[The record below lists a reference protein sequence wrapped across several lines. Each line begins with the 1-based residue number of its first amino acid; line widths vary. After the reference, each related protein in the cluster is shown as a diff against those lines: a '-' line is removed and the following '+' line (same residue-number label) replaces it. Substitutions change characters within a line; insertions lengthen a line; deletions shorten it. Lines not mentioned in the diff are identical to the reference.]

1 MQQDQGS
8 SSVNLP
14 LPNLPLAGIRVIEF
28 AQNLAGP
35 FCGDILG
42 QLGADVIKIE
52 RPGGGDDARG
62 WGPPLHGDTATTFM
76 AVNKGKRSI
85 TLDLKDEAALQWLK
99 DYIAE
104 VDVVVQNLRP
114 GSAEELGLGPDALLA
129 INPRLVYASLSAFG
143 HKGPK
148 SQDPGYEPILQGFSG
163 MMMMNGED
171 GGPPTR
177 VGMQVLDL
185 GTGLWA
191 ALGVVAAIHR
201 RTATGRGG
209 TVDASLL
216 ETALGWM
223 SCHYAGFSVTG
234 RPPRRHLSGNPNTVV
249 FQAFD
254 TATKPIMIA
263 AANDRLFAR
272 LCEVLGR
279 PDAGSDPRFKSNRL
293 RVENKAA
300 VMAILEPILKSE
312 SCETWIERL
321 EAAKIPCGPI
331 NDMASMDAEPQVAAL
346 GIIQQLP
353 DRPVRTVHL
362 PLSLDGERLRPRG
375 SVPAAGEHTAEIV
388 DTEKTSG

>member
-1 MQQDQGS
+1 MPTDT
-8 SSVNLP
+8 P
-14 LPNLPLAGIRVIEF
+14 LPLAGVRVVEL

-42 QLGADVIKIE
+42 QLGADVIKVE

-62 WGPPLHGDTATTFM
+62 WGPPVHGDTATTFM

-85 TLDLKDEAALQWLK
+85 TLDLKDEASLQWLK
-99 DYIAE
+99 DYIRE

-114 GSAEELGLGPDALLA
+114 GSAEELGLGPKDLLA
-129 INPRLVYASLSAFG
+129 INPRLVYATLSAFG
-143 HKGPK
+143 AKGPK
-148 SQDPGYEPILQGFSG
+148 AMDPGYEPILQGFSG
-163 MMMMNGED
+163 MMMMNGQD
-171 GGPPTR
+171 DGPPTR

-191 ALGVVAAIHR
+191 ALGVVAALHR
-201 RTATGRGG
+201 RTATGKGG

-223 SCHYAGFSVTG
+223 SCHFAGYSITG
-234 RPPRRHLSGNPNTVV
+234 KPPRRHLSGNPNTVV

-272 LCEVLGR
+272 LCDVLGR
-279 PDAGSDPRFKSNRL
+279 PELGRDERFKSNRL
-293 RVENKAA
+293 RVEHKP
-300 VMAILEPILKSE
+300 VLLPVLEDVLRSK
-312 SCETWIERL
+312 SCEHWIEVL

-331 NDMASMDAEPQVAAL
+331 NDMKSMDAEPQVAAL
-346 GIIQQLP
+346 GIIEQLP
-353 DRPVRTVHL
+353 DRPVRTVNL
-362 PLSLDGERLRPRG
+362 PLSLDGERMRPAR
-375 SVPAAGEHTAEIV
+375 SVPAAGEHTDEIV
-388 DTEKTSG
+388 RMPKG

>member
-1 MQQDQGS
+1 MR
-8 SSVNLP
+8 P
-14 LPNLPLAGIRVIEF
+14 LEGIKVIEL

-35 FCGDILG
+35 FAGDILG

-62 WGPPLHGDTATTFM
+62 WGPPIHGDTATTFM
-76 AVNKGKRSI
+76 AVNKGKRSV
-85 TLDLKDEAALQWLK
+85 TLDLKDADAIAWLK
-99 DYIAE
+99 DLVRHA
-104 VDVVVQNLRP
+104 DVVVQNLRP
-114 GSAEELGLGPDALLA
+114 GAVEELGLAANDLLA

-143 HKGPK
+143 HTGPK
-148 SQDPGYEPILQGFSG
+148 AMDPGYEPILQGFSG

-191 ALGVVAAIHR
+191 ALGIVSAIHR
-201 RTATGRGG
+201 RTTTGKGG

-223 SCHYAGFSVTG
+223 SCHFAGYSVTG

-272 LCEVLGR
+272 LCDVLGR
-279 PDAGSDPRFKSNRL
+279 PELGKDERFASNRL
-293 RVENKAA
+293 RVENKPALLP
-300 VMAILEPILKSE
+300 VLEDILKTQ

-331 NDMASMDAEPQVAAL
+331 NDMQTMDAEPQVAAL
-346 GIIQQLP
+346 GIIQELP

-362 PLSLDGERLRPRG
+362 PISIDGERMRPAR
-375 SVPAAGEHTAEIV
+375 SIPAAGEHTREIQAELAAA
-388 DTEKTSG
+388 KARNR

>member
-1 MQQDQGS
+1 MTTD
-8 SSVNLP
+8 VV
-14 LPNLPLAGIRVIEF
+14 LPLAGIKVIEL

-42 QLGADVIKIE
+42 QLGADVIKVE

-62 WGPPLHGDTATTFM
+62 WGPPVHGDTATTFM

-85 TLDLKDEAALQWLK
+85 TLDLKDEASLQWLK
-99 DYIAE
+99 DAIAD

-114 GSAEELGLGPDALLA
+114 GAADELGLGPRDLLA
-129 INPRLVYASLSAFG
+129 LNPRLVYATLSAYG
-143 HKGPK
+143 PVGPK
-148 SQDPGYEPILQGFSG
+148 AMDPGYEPILQGFSG
-163 MMMMNGED
+163 MMMMNGQD

-201 RTATGRGG
+201 RTATGKGG

-223 SCHYAGFSVTG
+223 SCHFAGYSVTG
-234 RPPRRHLSGNPNTVV
+234 RPPRRDLSGNPNTVV

-272 LCEVLGR
+272 LCQVLGR
-279 PDAGSDPRFKSNRL
+279 SDAGQDPRFASNRL

-300 VMAILEPILKSE
+300 VMAILEPILASE
-312 SCETWIERL
+312 PCDVWIERL

-331 NDMASMDAEPQVAAL
+331 NDMKTMDVEPQVAAL
-346 GIIQQLP
+346 GIIRELP
-353 DRPVRTVHL
+353 DRPVRTVDL
-362 PLSLDGERLRPRG
+362 PLSLDGERLRPRR
-375 SVPAAGEHTAEIV
+375 SVPAAGEHTDEIV
-388 DTEKTSG
+388 GKAKPFTP

>member
-1 MQQDQGS
+1 MS
-8 SSVNLP
+8 TETP
-14 LPNLPLAGIRVIEF
+14 LPLAGIRVIEL

-42 QLGADVIKIE
+42 QLGADVIKVE

-62 WGPPLHGDTATTFM
+62 WGPPVHGDTATTFM

-85 TLDLKDEAALQWLK
+85 ALDLKDEASLQWLK
-99 DYIAE
+99 DYIRE

-114 GSAEELGLGPDALLA
+114 GAAEELGLGPQDLLA
-129 INPRLVYASLSAFG
+129 INPLLVYATLSAFG
-143 HKGPK
+143 NKGPK
-148 SQDPGYEPILQGFSG
+148 AMDPGYEPILQGFSG

-201 RTATGRGG
+201 RTTTGKGG

-223 SCHYAGFSVTG
+223 SCHFAGYSITG

-249 FQAFD
+249 FQAFE

-279 PDAGSDPRFKSNRL
+279 PDLGQDERFKSNRL
-293 RVENKAA
+293 RVEHKPGLLPVLEQILRSKACEDWI
-300 VMAILEPILKSE
+300 AI
-312 SCETWIERL
+312 L

-331 NDMASMDAEPQVAAL
+331 NDMKSMDDEPQVAAL
-346 GIIQQLP
+346 GIIEELP
-353 DRPVRTVHL
+353 DRPVRTVNL
-362 PLSLDGERLRPRG
+362 PLSLDGQRLRPGR
-375 SVPAAGEHTAEIV
+375 SVPAAGEHTEEIV
-388 DTEKTSG
+388 GRPQP

>member
-1 MQQDQGS
+1 MR
-8 SSVNLP
+8 P
-14 LPNLPLAGIRVIEF
+14 LEGIKVIEL

-35 FCGDILG
+35 FAGDILG

-62 WGPPLHGDTATTFM
+62 WGPPIYGDTATTFM
-76 AVNKGKRSI
+76 AVNKGKRSV
-85 TLDLKDEAALQWLK
+85 TLDLKDADAIAWLK
-99 DYIAE
+99 DLVRHA
-104 VDVVVQNLRP
+104 DVVVQNLRP
-114 GSAEELGLGPDALLA
+114 GAVEELGLAPKDLLA

-143 HKGPK
+143 HTGPK
-148 SQDPGYEPILQGFSG
+148 AMDPGYEPILQGFSG

-191 ALGVVAAIHR
+191 ALGIVAAIHR
-201 RTATGRGG
+201 RTTTGQGG

-223 SCHYAGFSVTG
+223 SCHFAGYSVTG

-272 LCEVLGR
+272 LCDVLGR
-279 PDAGSDPRFKSNRL
+279 PDLGKDERFKSNRL
-293 RVENKAA
+293 RVENKPALLP
-300 VMAILEPILKSE
+300 VLEEILKSQ

-331 NDMASMDAEPQVAAL
+331 NDMKSMDAEPQVAAL
-346 GIIQQLP
+346 GIIQELP

-362 PLSLDGERLRPRG
+362 PISIDGQRMRPTR
-375 SVPAAGEHTAEIV
+375 SIPAAGEHTQEVRAEIAAA
-388 DTEKTSG
+388 KSQNR

>member
-1 MQQDQGS
+1 MLTE
-8 SSVNLP
+8 VA
-14 LPNLPLAGIRVIEF
+14 LPLAGIKVIEL

-42 QLGADVIKIE
+42 QLGADVIKVE

-62 WGPPLHGDTATTFM
+62 WGPPVHGDTATTFM

-85 TLDLKDEAALQWLK
+85 TLDLKDEASLLWLK
-99 DYIAE
+99 DYIRE

-114 GSAEELGLGPDALLA
+114 GSAEELGLGPKDLLA
-129 INPRLVYASLSAFG
+129 LNPRLVYATLSAFG
-143 HKGPK
+143 AKGPK
-148 SQDPGYEPILQGFSG
+148 AMDPGYEPILQGFSG

-201 RTATGRGG
+201 RTATGLGG

-223 SCHYAGFSVTG
+223 SCHFAGYSVTG
-234 RPPRRHLSGNPNTVV
+234 KPPRRHLSGNPNTVV

-279 PDAGSDPRFKSNRL
+279 PDAGRDPRFATNRL

-300 VMAILEPILKSE
+300 VMAILEPILAAE
-312 SCETWIERL
+312 ACETWIERL

-331 NDMASMDAEPQVAAL
+331 NDMAAMDREPQVEAL
-346 GIIQQLP
+346 GIIQALP

-375 SVPAAGEHTAEIV
+375 SVPAAGAHTAEIV
-388 DTEKTSG
+388 GGRRQD

>member
-1 MQQDQGS
+1 MPDDARTFMS
-8 SSVNLP
+8 TKMP
-14 LPNLPLAGIRVIEF
+14 LPLAGIRVIEL

-35 FCGDILG
+35 FCGGILG
-42 QLGADVIKIE
+42 QLGADVIKVE

-62 WGPPLHGDTATTFM
+62 WGPPVHGDTATTFM

-85 TLDLKDEAALQWLK
+85 TLDLKDEASLHWLK
-99 DYIAE
+99 DYVRE

-114 GSAEELGLGPDALLA
+114 GSAEELGLGPEDLLA
-129 INPRLVYASLSAFG
+129 INPRLVYATLSAFG

-148 SQDPGYEPILQGFSG
+148 AMDPGYEPILQGFSG

-191 ALGVVAAIHR
+191 ALGVVAALHR
-201 RTATGRGG
+201 RTVTGRGG

-223 SCHYAGFSVTG
+223 SCHFAGYSVTG

-272 LCEVLGR
+272 FCEVLGR
-279 PDAGSDPRFKSNRL
+279 PELGRDERFKTNRL
-293 RVENKAA
+293 RVENKPALLP
-300 VMAILEPILKSE
+300 VLEDILRSN
-312 SCETWIERL
+312 SCEHWIEVL

-331 NDMASMDAEPQVAAL
+331 NDMKSMDAEPQVAAL
-346 GIIQQLP
+346 GIIQELP

-362 PLSLDGERLRPRG
+362 PLSLDGERLRPSR
-375 SVPAAGEHTAEIV
+375 SVPAAGEHTDEIV
-388 DTEKTSG
+388 GRRE

>member
-1 MQQDQGS
+1 MPSDAT
-8 SSVNLP
+8 
-14 LPNLPLAGIRVIEF
+14 LPLAGITVIEL

-62 WGPPLHGDTATTFM
+62 WGPPVHGETATTFM

-85 TLDLKDEAALQWLK
+85 TLDLKDQASLDWLK
-99 DYIAE
+99 DAIRE

-114 GSAEELGLGPDALLA
+114 GAAEELGLGPDALLA
-129 INPRLVYASLSAFG
+129 LNPRLVYATLSAFG
-143 HKGPK
+143 NKGPK
-148 SQDPGYEPILQGFSG
+148 AMDPGYEPILQGFSG

-201 RTATGRGG
+201 RTATGKGG

-223 SCHYAGFSVTG
+223 SCHFAGYSVTG
-234 RPPRRHLSGNPNTVV
+234 RPPSRHLSGNPNTVV

-272 LCEVLGR
+272 LCDVLGR
-279 PDAGSDPRFKSNRL
+279 PDAAKDERFKSNRL
-293 RVENKAA
+293 RVENKPA
-300 VMAILEPILKSE
+300 VLAILEPILKSAP
-312 SCETWIERL
+312 CETWIERL

-331 NDMASMDAEPQVAAL
+331 NDMRTMDAEPQVAAL
-346 GIIQQLP
+346 GIIETLP
-353 DRPVRTVHL
+353 DRPVRTVNL
-362 PLSLDGERLRPRG
+362 PLSLDGQRLRPRG
-375 SVPAAGEHTAEIV
+375 SVPAAGEHTEAIV
-388 DTEKTSG
+388 GQLPAKT

>member
-1 MQQDQGS
+1 MR
-8 SSVNLP
+8 P
-14 LPNLPLAGIRVIEF
+14 LEGIKVIEL

-35 FCGDILG
+35 FAGDILG

-62 WGPPLHGDTATTFM
+62 WGPPIHGDTATTFM
-76 AVNKGKRSI
+76 AVNKGKRSV
-85 TLDLKDEAALQWLK
+85 TLDLKDADAIAWLK
-99 DYIAE
+99 DLVRHA
-104 VDVVVQNLRP
+104 DVVVQNLRP
-114 GSAEELGLGPDALLA
+114 GAVEELGLAANDLLA

-143 HKGPK
+143 HTGPK
-148 SQDPGYEPILQGFSG
+148 AMDPGYEPILQGFSG

-191 ALGVVAAIHR
+191 ALGIVSAIHR
-201 RTATGRGG
+201 RTTTGKGG

-223 SCHYAGFSVTG
+223 SCHFAGYSVTG

-272 LCEVLGR
+272 LCDVLGR
-279 PDAGSDPRFKSNRL
+279 PELGKDERFASNRL
-293 RVENKAA
+293 RVENKPALLP
-300 VMAILEPILKSE
+300 VLEDILKTQSF
-312 SCETWIERL
+312 ETWIERL

-331 NDMASMDAEPQVAAL
+331 NDMQTMDAEPQVAAL
-346 GIIQQLP
+346 GIIQELP

-362 PLSLDGERLRPRG
+362 PISIDGERMRPAR
-375 SVPAAGEHTAEIV
+375 SIPAAGEHTREIQAELAAA
-388 DTEKTSG
+388 KARNR